1 MLANE
6 QKGKG
11 WFCYKVKEPHL
22 RGLGDLGLRSAGQGR
37 NVKATTDLG
46 KGICLSD
53 DLRPTNCAGIV
64 RRRQISLLLG
74 EGGFLSSEQILFF
87 YPLEEGP

>member
-11 WFCYKVKEPHL
+11 WFCYKVKEPYL

-53 DLRPTNCAGIV
+53 DLRPTTVQA
-64 RRRQISLLLG
+64 LLG

-87 YPLEEGP
+87 ILWKRDPDSFT

>member
-1 MLANE
+1 MCQKVLRLDPVLNDPDRKHKTTKSKDCCSAGHYNQTSVMLANE

-46 KGICLSD
+46 KGICLS
-53 DLRPTNCAGIV
+53 
-64 RRRQISLLLG
+64 
-74 EGGFLSSEQILFF
+74 E
-87 YPLEEGP
+87 